1 MIQTLDPI
9 VESSLLQTRADG
21 TRTFVHDTLKDY
33 FLAQKFA
40 GMISTGVVTIGDI
53 VHKYLTYEEKPERW
67 GLPEQ
72 GDWRG
77 IYPDFKTMVVF
88 LSSNLHETR
97 CVELLEELTRSHRE
111 SLEHLD
117 NKEYMPFGDDMAF
130 AEAIKVLR
138 EEPTSSQE
146 YKEKM
151 KFLFGADIHSISM
164 SSISMSSISSFKRIR
179 IKPPSKSEKERTI
192 KINMEL
198 NSPSIHLLDAGYI
211 VLDPVSK
218 LIGLMSHSYYEV
230 RHAALGEILRRGY
243 GGCEVEFADALVNM
257 LEDDDPPLILS
268 AKYTLIKSGLLPY
281 VSDRYNKLVRLL
293 HVDDNLFITRAA
305 IKLMGHSR
313 DYHPRLSEFLDDDTN
328 CSLCLE
334 TLSAQGRFDPRML
347 TLLQQEKE
355 DICYSAAEALVN
367 LGYYNPVIEEFLL
380 HPSPKVRGAAIT
392 VLTGTGNYT
401 EKLVI
406 HLSDSDKDVR
416 GRTAVAL
423 IDFAKSKD
431 MAEIILHD
439 IRKVQGIILET
450 DYYSFMSRLHDI
462 VRPSGYMQLQN
473 GVSVK

>member
-1 MIQTLDPI
+1 MTI
-9 VESSLLQTRADG
+9 ESSLLYTKADG
-21 TRTFVHDTLKDY
+21 TEGFVHDTIRDY

-40 GMISTGVVTIGDI
+40 NMINAGTVTTRDV

-72 GDWRG
+72 GDWRC

-117 NKEYMPFGDDMAF
+117 NKLYMPFGDDVAF

-138 EEPTSSQE
+138 EEPTSSSE

-164 SSISMSSISSFKRIR
+164 SSISMFSISSFKRIR
-179 IKPPSKSEKERTI
+179 IKPLSKLEKEKRI
-192 KINMEL
+192 KIDREL
-198 NSPSIHLLDAGYI
+198 NSPSTYLIDIGYT

-243 GGCEVEFADALVNM
+243 NGCEVEFADALVDM

-268 AKYTLIKSGLLPY
+268 AKYTLIKSELLPY

-293 HVDDNLFITRAA
+293 YVDDNLSIMRAA
-305 IKLMGHSR
+305 IKLMGHSQ
-313 DYHPRLSEFLDDDTN
+313 DYHPKLIEFLDDTIN

-334 TLSAQGRFDPRML
+334 ALSTQGRFDPRML
-347 TLLQQEKE
+347 TLLQEEKE

-380 HPSPKVRGAAIT
+380 HPSPKVRGAAIM
-392 VLTGTGNYT
+392 VLTGTGNYS
-401 EKLVI
+401 EKIVI
-406 HLSDSDKDVR
+406 HLSDSSKDVR
-416 GRTAVAL
+416 ERTAVAL
-423 IDFAKSKD
+423 IEFAKSKD
-431 MAEIILHD
+431 MAEIILQD
-439 IRKVQGIILET
+439 IRKVPGIISET
-450 DYYSFMSRLHDI
+450 DYYSVMGRLHDI
-462 VRPSGYMQLQN
+462 VRPSGYVQFQD